1 MSEEIVVQLVTCPSV
16 LVASYY
22 IYSSISR
29 RTRAVLENK
38 PDQLFRHNDFVEAGN
53 MGVEELA
60 VMMDLASQIS
70 VFLTRRLK
78 HHLRVIW
85 SGLSDT

>member
-1 MSEEIVVQLVTCPSV
+1 MPKEIVVQLIACSSV
-16 LVASYY
+16 LAVSYY

-60 VMMDLASQIS
+60 VMMDLACQIS
-70 VFLTRRLK
+70 VFLTRRLE
-78 HHLRVIW
+78 HHLRAIL